1 MLIYKYEYKY
11 LKQLNFK
18 KHIKRYKKN
27 MQKILYNKLK
37 NQLKYKK
44 FNIWF
49 FFVHQNSD
57 LIVTNQTIHFY
68 IKHTKICK
76 FNMKIEISD
85 CLKNKVE
92 LELFFLNSVMS
103 GIVPEQ
109 KSAYFVRKTPTSSP
123 NAPSKTSPT
132 GPTSP
137 AAQKPSVVLNIP
149 GTKTSL
155 QNSQLLTP
163 IGIPSIDSFIGK

>member
-1 MLIYKYEYKY
+1 
-11 LKQLNFK
+11 
-18 KHIKRYKKN
+18 
-27 MQKILYNKLK
+27 
-37 NQLKYKK
+37 
-44 FNIWF
+44 
-49 FFVHQNSD
+49 
-57 LIVTNQTIHFY
+57 
-68 IKHTKICK
+68 
-76 FNMKIEISD
+76 MKIEISD